1 MPCKPADVSLFSRTQ
16 LRQETTSCATLSS
29 EFYMLSM
36 KHVSLTTC
44 THECT
49 HTLTVV
55 VKKIKDQRQGKGCGC
70 LRLEVGIICDDKER

>member
-1 MPCKPADVSLFSRTQ
+1 MPCKPADVNLFSRTQ
-16 LRQETTSCATLSS
+16 LRQETTSSATLSS

-36 KHVSLTTC
+36 KHVSLTAC

-55 VKKIKDQRQGKGCGC
+55 VKKIKDRKG
-70 LRLEVGIICDDKER
+70 VGETVLQIKALTLQAC